1 MRMRKAASLVAGTG
15 LLAGVALFP
24 SMTAAQSPAA
34 GGPIHIEVVT
44 HGQASDPFWSI
55 FVNGVNAA
63 ASDMAPHGV
72 TVNYSAPTT
81 FDMNAMAQLITAAV
95 GKNPQG
101 LVVSIPDATA
111 LGPAI
116 QSAVAAGIPVISA
129 NSGSDVYKSL
139 GILTHVGQDEFPAG
153 KGAGEKMASL
163 GVKNAICINQE
174 VGNAALDA
182 RCAGFAEGLG
192 TDAKSTVV
200 QVDLNDQTGAASAI
214 VAALQADPTID
225 AVMALG
231 PTGAAPALKAVDQ
244 LGKTGQIHI
253 ATFDLS
259 PDMLAG
265 IKAGTVDFAIDQ
277 QQFLQGYL
285 PIEIL
290 TYYDLYGLLPGGG
303 APIYT
308 GPGFVTKDNVDLVL
322 ANAGTTR

>member
-1 MRMRKAASLVAGTG
+1 MKIRKAVSLTLGTG
-15 LLAGVALFP
+15 LLVGMALAP
-24 SMTAAQSPAA
+24 GMTSAQDTK
-34 GGPIHIEVVT
+34 PIHIEVVT

-63 ASDMAPHGV
+63 AADMASHGV

-81 FDMNAMAQLITAAV
+81 FDMNAMAQLITAAA

-101 LVVSIPDATA
+101 LVVSLPDATA

-116 QSAVAAGIPVISA
+116 QAAVAAGIPVISA

-139 GILTHVGQDEFPAG
+139 GILTHVGQDEYPAG
-153 KGAGEKMASL
+153 KGAGEKMAGL

-182 RCAGFAEGLG
+182 RCQGFADGLG
-192 TDAKSTVV
+192 TSGKSTVV

-244 LGKTGQIHI
+244 LGKTGTIHI

-290 TYYDLYGLLPGGG
+290 TYYNLYGLLPGGG

-308 GPGFVTKDNVDLVL
+308 GPGFVTKDNVDLVI
-322 ANAGTTR
+322 ANAGQTR

>member
-1 MRMRKAASLVAGTG
+1 MNVRKGVSLALGTG
-15 LLAGVALFP
+15 LLAGAALAP
-24 SMTAAQSPAA
+24 GMASAQDTK
-34 GGPIHIEVVT
+34 PINIEVVT

-63 ASDMAPHGV
+63 QADMASHGV

-101 LVVSIPDATA
+101 LVVSLPDATA

-116 QSAVAAGIPVISA
+116 KSAVDAGIPVISA

-139 GILTHVGQDEFPAG
+139 GILTHVGQDEYPAG
-153 KGAGEKMASL
+153 KGAGEKMAAL

-182 RCAGFAEGLG
+182 RCQGFADGLG
-192 TDAKSTVV
+192 TSGKSTVV
-200 QVDLNDQTGAASAI
+200 QVDLNDQTGASSAI

-244 LGKTGQIHI
+244 LGKTGSIHI

-290 TYYDLYGLLPGGG
+290 TYYNLYGLLPGGG

-308 GPGFVTKDNVDLVL
+308 GPGFVTADNVDLVM
-322 ANAGTTR
+322 ANAGKTR

>member
-1 MRMRKAASLVAGTG
+1 MKIRKAVSLTLGTG
-15 LLAGVALFP
+15 LLVGMALAP
-24 SMTAAQSPAA
+24 GMTSAQDTK
-34 GGPIHIEVVT
+34 PIHIEVVT

-63 ASDMAPHGV
+63 AADMASHGV

-81 FDMNAMAQLITAAV
+81 FDMNAMAQLITAAA

-101 LVVSIPDATA
+101 LVVSLPDATA

-116 QSAVAAGIPVISA
+116 QAAVAAGIPVISA

-139 GILTHVGQDEFPAG
+139 GILTHVGQDEYPAG
-153 KGAGEKMASL
+153 KGAGEKMAGL

-182 RCAGFAEGLG
+182 RCQGFADGLG
-192 TDAKSTVV
+192 TSGKSTVV

-244 LGKTGQIHI
+244 LGLTGKIHI
-253 ATFDLS
+253 GTFDLS

-290 TYYDLYGLLPGGG
+290 TYYNLYGLLPGGG

-308 GPGFVTKDNVDLVL
+308 GPGFVTKDNVDLVI
-322 ANAGTTR
+322 ANAGQTR

>member
-1 MRMRKAASLVAGTG
+1 MRIRKGVS
-15 LLAGVALFP
+15 LLAGTSLVIGATLLP
-24 SMTAAQSPAA
+24 SITAAQEPAA
-34 GGPIHIEVVT
+34 INIEVVT

-63 ASDMAPHGV
+63 AEDMKPHGV

-116 QSAVAAGIPVISA
+116 QSAVDAGIPVISA

-153 KGAGEKMASL
+153 KGAGEKMAAL

-192 TDAKSTVV
+192 SAGKSTVV
-200 QVDLNDQTGAASAI
+200 QVDLNDQTGAQSAI

-285 PIEIL
+285 PIQIL

-308 GPGFVTKDNVDLVL
+308 GPGFVTADNVDLVL

>member
-1 MRMRKAASLVAGTG
+1 MKIRKAVSLTLGTG
-15 LLAGVALFP
+15 LLVGMALAP
-24 SMTAAQSPAA
+24 GMTSAQDTK
-34 GGPIHIEVVT
+34 PIHIEVVT

-63 ASDMAPHGV
+63 AADMASHGV

-81 FDMNAMAQLITAAV
+81 FDMNAMAQLITAAA

-101 LVVSIPDATA
+101 LVVSLPDATA

-116 QSAVAAGIPVISA
+116 QAAVAAGIPVISA

-139 GILTHVGQDEFPAG
+139 GILTHVGQDEYPAG
-153 KGAGEKMASL
+153 KGAGEKMAGL

-182 RCAGFAEGLG
+182 RCKGFADGLG
-192 TDAKSTVV
+192 TSAKSTVV
-200 QVDLNDQTGAASAI
+200 QVDLNDQTGAANAI
-214 VAALQADPTID
+214 VAALSADTTID
-225 AVMALG
+225 GIMALG
-231 PTGAAPALKAVDQ
+231 PTGAAPALAALTQ
-244 LGKTGQIHI
+244 LGKAGQVHL

-259 PDMLAG
+259 PDVLNA
-265 IKAGTVDFAIDQ
+265 IKAGTMDFAIDQ

-290 TYYDLYGLLPGGG
+290 TYYNLYGLLPGGG

-308 GPGFVTKDNVDLVL
+308 GPGFVTKDNVDTVI